1 MVWSKGDNMFDYLW
15 MWSEFLVRWLHVVA
29 GIAWIGSSF
38 YFIALDL
45 SLKPGKALPDEA
57 HGQAWQVHGGGF
69 YNMVKYLVAPA
80 RMPDELT
87 WFKWEAYT
95 TWLSGFALLT
105 LIYYAGAG
113 LYMIDVEILDL
124 EPWQAVGLSVGGII
138 ATWVVYDG
146 ICRSPLGRNDVHLA
160 LAGFAFIVALAW
172 LYSEMFSARGAF
184 VQIGVS
190 IGTIMVANVAMVII
204 PGQRKVVTALVAG
217 EEPDPRY
224 GARGKQRSLHNNYLT
239 LPVVFVMIGGHY
251 PAVFATE
258 YAWVILALVL
268 VMGAVIR
275 HFFNT
280 KHKGQ
285 PAPWWTWIVAAAL
298 TVGAIFLSHAGAPK
312 YDADAY
318 AEYEFGEGAELHLAA
333 VELVTERCAICHAR
347 VPQWDGMAF
356 PPKGVV
362 LETESDIL
370 RQMDDIYWQVA
381 ASHAM
386 PPGNVIWVEDEERAM
401 LARWRAMLRAGEMV
415 PEKG

>member
-1 MVWSKGDNMFDYLW
+1 

-347 VPQWDGMAF
+347 VPQWDGMVF

>member
-1 MVWSKGDNMFDYLW
+1 MIDYLW
-15 MWSEFLVRWLHVVA
+15 MWSEFMVRWLHVVA

-45 SLKPGKALPDEA
+45 SLKPGKQLPAEA

-105 LIYYAGAG
+105 IIYYAGAG

-124 EPWQAVGLSVGGII
+124 APWQAIGLSIGGII
-138 ATWVVYDG
+138 AGWVAYDAM
-146 ICRSPLGRNDVHLA
+146 CRSPLGRDDRVLA
-160 LAGFAFIVALAW
+160 LAGFVFIVALAW
-172 LYSEMFSARGAF
+172 LYTEMFSARGAF

-204 PGQRKVVTALVAG
+204 PGQRKVVAALVAG
-217 EEPDPRY
+217 DTPDPAHGR
-224 GARGKQRSLHNNYLT
+224 RGKQRSLHNNYLT

-251 PAVFATE
+251 PAVFATD
-258 YAWVILALVL
+258 YSWVILALVL

-280 KHKGQ
+280 KHKGD
-285 PAPWWTWIVAAAL
+285 PAPWWTWGVAAAL
-298 TVGAIFLSHAGAPK
+298 LAAAILLSQAGAPK
-312 YDADAY
+312 YDESAY
-318 AEYEFGEGAELHLAA
+318 AEQGYGEGAELHLAA
-333 VELVTERCAICHAR
+333 IELVTERCAICHAA

-356 PPKGVV
+356 APKGVI
-362 LETESDIL
+362 LETKADIL
-370 RQMDDIYWQVA
+370 AQVDAIYWQVA

-386 PPGNVIWVEDEERAM
+386 PPGNVIWVEPEERAM
-401 LARWRAMLRAGEMV
+401 LAKWRQMLKNGGDAG
-415 PEKG
+415 